1 MNITKRDFY
10 KRKDEVENDFSF
22 LSILDDDE
30 NTRLKYKKKGD
41 LVEEKISDQLQK
53 ILIANGFLLLYNVI
67 EATVR
72 NSIVEIYY
80 VIEDNRIS
88 FEQLSD
94 NFKKIWVEHST
105 DNLKDGNFKQDTLR
119 DTILKITESI
129 LTKETL
135 SLSKEKLDFS
145 GNLDAQKIRELA
157 TKYGFD
163 TPSDGRNLVTIKNK
177 RNHLAHGDS
186 TFSEIG
192 KDFTVRELENFKD
205 ETLVFLSDV
214 INKIEQFIIH
224 KQYIRIKN

>member
-1 MNITKRDFY
+1 MMNITKRDFD

-80 VIEDNRIS
+80 AIEDNGIS
-88 FEQLSD
+88 FEQLSE
-94 NFKKIWVEHST
+94 NLKKIWVEHST

-129 LTKETL
+129 LTKETI
-135 SLSKEKLDFS
+135 SLSNDKLDFS

-163 TPSDGRNLVTIKNK
+163 MPSNGRNLVTIKNK
-177 RNHLAHGDS
+177 RNHLAHGEF
-186 TFSEIG
+186 TFSDIG
-192 KDFTVRELENFKD
+192 KDFTVGELEKFKD

-214 INKIEQFIIH
+214 INKIEKFIID
-224 KQYIRIKN
+224 KQYIHD